1 MKPGPL
7 DPAPPS
13 KLWFRTE
20 PAKQAEMKYRM
31 KVKTARGAVN
41 ALPIP
46 NAIAP
51 NRNRE
56 RNETDGLLARER
68 ARGSERAGE

>member
-1 MKPGPL
+1 
-7 DPAPPS
+7 
-13 KLWFRTE
+13 
-20 PAKQAEMKYRM
+20 M

-56 RNETDGLLARER
+56 GNETNGLLAGER
-68 ARGSERAGE
+68 ARGSERVAQVLGSLQLIVTIVLKPQTK